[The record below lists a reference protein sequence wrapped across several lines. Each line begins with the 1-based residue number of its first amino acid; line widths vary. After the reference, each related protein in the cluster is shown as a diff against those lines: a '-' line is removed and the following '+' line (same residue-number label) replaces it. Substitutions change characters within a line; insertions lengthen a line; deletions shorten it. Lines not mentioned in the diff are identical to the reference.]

1 MTDRFSPIPRAALWR
16 ATFALLGALS
26 LLAFALHWRGDAAQ
40 ALNAARSELATLHAN
55 TAQVETAA
63 AAREAT
69 LAHYRQIMAETTHEQ
84 RRDWAEVLQGI
95 RDERRLL
102 GLSFAIA
109 APRPLDADSHAA
121 GPALFVSP
129 MTLEL
134 PLLHEN
140 DLLGLLADLQARTR
154 ALAVPR
160 RCRIERQ
167 ADAATADLAAR
178 CEIDW
183 VLLRGS
189 P

>member
-1 MTDRFSPIPRAALWR
+1 MTDGLPPIPRAALWR
-16 ATFALLGALS
+16 AAFALSGALA
-26 LLAFALHWRGDAAQ
+26 LLAFAMHWRDDVAQ
-40 ALNAARSELATLHAN
+40 ALGAAHGELATLQQRAAQGETSA
-55 TAQVETAA
+55 TARQE
-63 AAREAT
+63 T
-69 LAHYRQIMAETTHEQ
+69 LARYQRIMAETTHEQ
-84 RRDWAEVLQGI
+84 RRDWADALQAI

-121 GPALFVSP
+121 GPALFVSS

-134 PLLHEN
+134 PLLHED

-183 VLLRGS
+183 VVLRGS